1 MLQLD
6 DFSEHVLSLDVRHA
20 DAPCLQM
27 QIGLEDVASIM
38 DDADECG
45 GLFSHY
51 ANGSCANLSPL
62 DTRFG
67 PFDLDNLQAFSVN
80 TTVEGL

>member
-1 MLQLD
+1 MLELD
-6 DFSEHVLSLDVRHA
+6 EFSEHVLSLDVRHA
-20 DAPCLQM
+20 DGPCLQM

-38 DDADECG
+38 DDADQCG
-45 GLFSHY
+45 GLFSQY
-51 ANGSCANLSPL
+51 GGATCANLTPL

-67 PFDLDNLQAFSVN
+67 PFDLDNLQAFGMN